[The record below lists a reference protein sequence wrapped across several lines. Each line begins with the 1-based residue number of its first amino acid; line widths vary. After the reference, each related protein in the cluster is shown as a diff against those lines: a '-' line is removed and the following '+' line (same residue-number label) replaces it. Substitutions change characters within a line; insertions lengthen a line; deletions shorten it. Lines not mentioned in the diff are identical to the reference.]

1 MFRYGSDAGQF
12 TEHVVHAA
20 GGTIATAYCVSN
32 LGIKVVAKRAA
43 ADSVIAMGSGSSSI
57 PSAAVG
63 SAAGS
68 SAAAAGSQCNAGVTT
83 TQDCSIPPA
92 YSVDVPVNNVS
103 PVDNVTPES
112 AVAAVVS
119 SAK

>member
-1 MFRYGSDAGQF
+1 VSRYGSDAGQF

-43 ADSVIAMGSGSSSI
+43 ADSVIAMGSSSSSSSS
-57 PSAAVG
+57 SAA
-63 SAAGS
+63 
-68 SAAAAGSQCNAGVTT
+68 AAAAGSQCNTGVTSAE
-83 TQDCSIPPA
+83 DCSIPPA
-92 YSVDVPVNNVS
+92 YSVDVPVNDVS
-103 PVDNVTPES
+103 PVDDVTPENT
-112 AVAAVVS
+112 ATAVVS

>member
-1 MFRYGSDAGQF
+1 VFRYGSDAGQF

-43 ADSVIAMGSGSSSI
+43 ADSVIAMGSSSI
-57 PSAAVG
+57 PSSS

-68 SAAAAGSQCNAGVTT
+68 EAAAGSQCNASMTT

-103 PVDNVTPES
+103 PVDDATPES
-112 AVAAVVS
+112 AAVAVVS
-119 SAK
+119 VAK

>member
-1 MFRYGSDAGQF
+1 MSRYGSDAGQF

-43 ADSVIAMGSGSSSI
+43 ADSVIAMGSSSSS
-57 PSAAVG
+57 SAA
-63 SAAGS
+63 A
-68 SAAAAGSQCNAGVTT
+68 AAAAGSQCNTGVTSAE
-83 TQDCSIPPA
+83 DCSIPPA
-92 YSVDVPVNNVS
+92 YSVDVPVNDVS
-103 PVDNVTPES
+103 PVDDVTPENT
-112 AVAAVVS
+112 ATAVVS